1 MDDLQRELDRLL
13 AELAEMDRCC
23 EHGNKDGANGG
34 LMTLARRGTK
44 LAIAEVRGMMA
55 QLPDTHRSRLPE

>member
-1 MDDLQRELDRLL
+1 MDDLQQELDRLL
-13 AELAEMDRCC
+13 AELAEMDRCS
-23 EHGNKDGANGG
+23 ERGDKDGANGG

-55 QLPDTHRSRLPE
+55 QLAAAN